1 MATTNKSID
10 IAFDFGFSLVGE
22 SEIEAIQVLE
32 ERAKKTESSILD
44 TQNKLE
50 SMYSMIVPLLDNLMA
65 DSEKTY
71 IHWPNRK
78 EKLQLF
84 KQKLRM
90 IIEQ

>member
-1 MATTNKSID
+1 MATTNKTLD
-10 IAFDFGFSLVGE
+10 VTFDFGFSAVNE
-22 SEIEAIQVLE
+22 SELEAIQVLE
-32 ERAKKTESSILD
+32 ERAKKTETSIID

-50 SMYSMIVPLLDNLMA
+50 AMYAMIVPLLDNLMA